1 MKFFCVLL
9 LALLANRVEAE
20 VLELAGGSSYC
31 YAAPG
36 ARYEWRE
43 AGIVPLEGLF
53 SYYSGA
59 QRPLLPALRVPARTD
74 SGSVADCLAALPEKL
89 DALEAELL
97 DTDAAEDAEGAPIL
111 EAQGFLLQR
120 ETSRE
125 LWCLL
130 LGLESDLAPGAYTL
144 RLEGSRG
151 ERRFLLLAPFEVEER
166 SFGFEALNLTK
177 QLGGLLTED
186 LERRREEAVRLRE
199 LLISF
204 RPQAVFH
211 EGGFISPLRESIP
224 TAFYGDRREYRFA
237 DGGKSASIHNGIDL
251 AAPAGTEV
259 LACGAGRVVLAAER
273 LVSGR
278 SVVIEHLPGVYSLYF
293 HLQEIRVRE
302 GEEVGQGRVLG
313 TVGSS
318 GLATGAHLHWELRV
332 SGAAV
337 NPEFYLD
344 HALIDKSAI
353 SSIMEEISTRERR

>member
-9 LALLANRVEAE
+9 LALLANRAEAE
-20 VLELAGGSSYC
+20 VLELAGGFSYC

-59 QRPLLPALRVPARTD
+59 QRPLLPALRIPDRID
-74 SGSVADCLAALPEKL
+74 SGGVADCLVALPEKL

-97 DTDAAEDAEGAPIL
+97 EVNPAEDAEGAPVL
-111 EAQGFLLQR
+111 KAQGFLLQG
-120 ETSRE
+120 ETGRE
-125 LWCLL
+125 LWCVFI
-130 LGLESDLAPGAYTL
+130 GLESDLAPGAYTL

-151 ERRFLLLAPFEVEER
+151 DRRFMLLAPFEVGEK
-166 SFGFEALNLTK
+166 SFGFEALDLTK
-177 QLGGLLTED
+177 KLGELLTED
-186 LERRREEAVRLRE
+186 LERRREEAARLRE
-199 LLISF
+199 LLLSF

-211 EGGFISPLRESIP
+211 QGGFISPLRESIP

-237 DGGKSASIHNGIDL
+237 DGGKAASIHNGIDL

-259 LACGAGRVVLAAER
+259 LACGAGRVVLAADR
-273 LVSGR
+273 LVSGNT
-278 SVVIEHLPGVYSLYF
+278 VVIEHLPGVYSLYF
-293 HLQEIRVRE
+293 HLQEVRVRE
-302 GEEVGQGRVLG
+302 GEEVRQGGVLG

-337 NPEFYLD
+337 DPEYYLEQP
-344 HALIDKSAI
+344 LIDKSAI
-353 SSIMEEISTRERR
+353 SSIMEKISTCERR